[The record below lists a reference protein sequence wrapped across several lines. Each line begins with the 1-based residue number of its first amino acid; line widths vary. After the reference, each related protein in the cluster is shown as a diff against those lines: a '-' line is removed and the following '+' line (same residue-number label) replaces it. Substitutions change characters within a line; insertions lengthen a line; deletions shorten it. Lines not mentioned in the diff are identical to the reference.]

1 MIKLFQH
8 KCCFLRLKH
17 LVLAGMGLM
26 LTACGPAPVLP
37 KQENNYSDCWPC
49 KVYET
54 AFECIYKS
62 LSNLVDLTAQNA
74 MILLGLCLLFWLLFH
89 VGKFLVT
96 IREPN
101 TRKFIFPIT
110 TTLFKAIIV
119 ASLLFKPVGAEH
131 CFLVEEAGNI
141 VSPVVEFFSN
151 TSRLILDSNYV
162 IREATQAASTKELK
176 VWTEEKKDPKTGK
189 IIRPKLEDYPIFKES
204 ARTFLDIIYRIY
216 VALKMGISLGF
227 TIWRNQNAAGWAF
240 GILIICMFWM
250 LLLTIPISLLDS
262 IVRIMASIIVAP
274 FALVGWVFPPTKW
287 MLGRL
292 WGVLFGAA
300 LNLMFIS
307 FYISLMVY
315 VIMVFAEKTYPG
327 ILGNTVQA
335 NDPDLIAQVQGMST
349 GLIGFFVLILCLN
362 KLSAHIFKFA
372 NQIGGESVEGSFIRF
387 VQGFKKLSIAAG
399 KMAIAVA
406 VASPTVAFSALR
418 DTKNVAK
425 DIAQRNTD
433 DGGGG

>member
-1 MIKLFQH
+1 MIKGFQH
-8 KCCFLRLKH
+8 KCRFLWLKH

-54 AFECIYKS
+54 AFDCIQKS
-62 LSNLVDLTAQNA
+62 LSKLVDLTAQNA

-119 ASLLFKPVGAEH
+119 ASLFYKPAGEEH
-131 CFLVEEAGNI
+131 CLLVGFAGDI
-141 VSPVVEFFSN
+141 VSPVMDFFSQV
-151 TSRLILDSNYV
+151 SRLILDSNYV
-162 IREATQAASTKELK
+162 VREATQAASTADLR
-176 VWTEEKKDPKTGK
+176 VAIDTNT
-189 IIRPKLEDYPIFKES
+189 IFKES

-425 DIAQRNTD
+425 DIAQHNTD